1 MNSILAV
8 FRDTQQKP
16 ISPILTEN
24 IQEEAILWLYKGKQG
39 LRYRGA
45 RGQTDPSIFVKY
57 LIAPIDFNK
66 LKRFWENED
75 NLTPRFESIAEALG
89 KKWVGGMT
97 LCSKTLIFYWLG

>member
-1 MNSILAV
+1 MFRAHWKIINSILAV

-45 RGQTDPSIFVKY
+45 RGQIDPSIFEK
-57 LIAPIDFNK
+57 D
-66 LKRFWENED
+66 
-75 NLTPRFESIAEALG
+75 SI
-89 KKWVGGMT
+89 
-97 LCSKTLIFYWLG
+97 